1 MAGNDRGRSEQVAA
15 RAIQQL
21 FAASPDT
28 AAFHRGEWLDRE
40 YYRRHFVETVLRI
53 RLNNEVDAFALYKIG
68 FKDNAL
74 AQILAE
80 YLSGKCGREGLFLRA
95 IGKFGL
101 TVAQVDGI
109 APFHSTDKLIGY
121 LYLSTARDG
130 PLPAMVWNGFVEWY
144 SDRYGKTIA
153 EAAARAFGHNLVNGS
168 PGHIQCDD
176 SHDHDGLTWVAM
188 QRAINGWGGIDKAQA
203 HLRHFV
209 GLIGEYFD
217 ELRATTIAQPE
228 ATASG
233 RRRACRTALRA
244 DHGFARRRRGGVA
257 GRFSRCVEAR

>member
-1 MAGNDRGRSEQVAA
+1 MAGNDRGRFEQVAA

-74 AQILAE
+74 AQILAK

-130 PLPAMVWNGFVEWY
+130 P
-144 SDRYGKTIA
+144 SR
-153 EAAARAFGHNLVNGS
+153 GS
-168 PGHIQCDD
+168 RIC
-176 SHDHDGLTWVAM
+176 
-188 QRAINGWGGIDKAQA
+188 
-203 HLRHFV
+203 
-209 GLIGEYFD
+209 
-217 ELRATTIAQPE
+217 TTSP
-228 ATASG
+228 
-233 RRRACRTALRA
+233 
-244 DHGFARRRRGGVA
+244 RRRRRSVFPLCGGPLTA
-257 GRFSRCVEAR
+257 AAASA